1 MSERPTQPSR
11 LWTPPAPKAP
21 AQDLLRLR
29 LLSFNIQ
36 VGLDTRRYAH
46 YVTRAWRHALPW
58 NGHHASLDR
67 IAELIGDYDFVAL
80 QEADAGSLRTRF
92 LNQMEYL
99 ARRAG
104 FAHWGYTV
112 TRDLQPVARH
122 CLGYLS
128 RRAPL
133 RHEEH
138 RLPSPIPGRGAVVV
152 ELGPQAAGLRVIV
165 THLSLGPDTR
175 RRQLDYISHLAEQP
189 GPTVVM
195 GDFNCEPEVLR
206 SHSRL
211 RQSGLWLP
219 DETPATFP
227 SWRPSR
233 SIDHVLVTP
242 DVAIHELKTL
252 PALGSDHLPLAVE
265 IGVGRAHG

>member
-1 MSERPTQPSR
+1 MSERPTEPSR
-11 LWTPPAPKAP
+11 LWTPPAPKVP
-21 AQDLLRLR
+21 EQDLRLR

-58 NGHHASLDR
+58 DGHHASLDR

-99 ARRAG
+99 AKRAG

-112 TRDLQPVARH
+112 TRDLHPVARH

-128 RRAPL
+128 RRVPL

-152 ELGPQAAGLRVIV
+152 ELGPEAAGLRVIV

-175 RRQLDYISHLAEQP
+175 RRQLDYISHLAEQS

-195 GDFNCEPEVLR
+195 GDLNCEPEVLR
-206 SHSRL
+206 GHSRL

-233 SIDHVLVTP
+233 SIDHVLVSP
-242 DVAIHELKTL
+242 EVAIHELKTL

-265 IGVGRAHG
+265 IGVGRVDG

>member
-1 MSERPTQPSR
+1 MSERPAESSR
-11 LWTPPAPKAP
+11 LCTTPATRAPD
-21 AQDLLRLR
+21 QDLRLR

-58 NGHHASLDR
+58 GGHGASLDR

-99 ARRAG
+99 AKCAG

-112 TRDLQPVARH
+112 TRDLRPLAQH

-128 RRAPL
+128 RCAPL
-133 RHEEH
+133 RHQEH

-152 ELGPQAAGLRVIV
+152 ELGPAAAGLRVIV
-165 THLSLGPDTR
+165 THLSLGSR
-175 RRQLDYISHLAEQP
+175 ARHRQLDYIGRLAEQS

-195 GDFNCEPEVLR
+195 GDMNCEPQVLR
-206 SHSRL
+206 GHARL
-211 RQSGLWLP
+211 RRSGLWLP

-233 SIDHVLVTP
+233 SIDHVLVSP
-242 DVAIHELKTL
+242 DVTIHALKTL

-265 IGVGRAHG
+265 IGVGRTHG